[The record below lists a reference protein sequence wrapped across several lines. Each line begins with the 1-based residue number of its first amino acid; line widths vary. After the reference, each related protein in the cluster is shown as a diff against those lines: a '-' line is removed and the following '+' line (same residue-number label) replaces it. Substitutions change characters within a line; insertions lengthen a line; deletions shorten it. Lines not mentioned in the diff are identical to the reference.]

1 MKQFVPLAFA
11 VVLALPAH
19 AQDDPPAGEGL
30 FNFMERMLRD
40 FMTEAEPQL
49 RELER
54 GLNALTPEME
64 RLMERMRDAT
74 QYYPPEMLPNG
85 DILIRRRQPEN
96 DAPSG
101 SEDTAPPQDA
111 PTDAAPAEDGEP
123 FEL

>member
-1 MKQFVPLAFA
+1 MKRIAPIALALC
-11 VVLALPAH
+11 LALPVH

-54 GLNALTPEME
+54 GLNAITPEME

-74 QYYPPEMLPNG
+74 QYYPPEVLPNG
-85 DILIRRRQPEN
+85 DILIRRRQPGE
-96 DAPSG
+96 DAPDPS
-101 SEDTAPPQDA
+101 PDA
-111 PTDAAPAEDGEP
+111 SPDAAPDGEEP